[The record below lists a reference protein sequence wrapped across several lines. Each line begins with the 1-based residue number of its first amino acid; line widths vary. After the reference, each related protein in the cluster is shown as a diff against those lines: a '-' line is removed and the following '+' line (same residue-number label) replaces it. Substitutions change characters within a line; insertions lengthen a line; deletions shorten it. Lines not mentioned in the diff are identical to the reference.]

1 MPDTP
6 ACPSPHDEPP
16 PLRETILFDD
26 LCHLL
31 RAQERPAED
40 IARIEAAFE
49 HASAWHA
56 GQKRK
61 NQENYIVHPVCVA
74 RILAEIPVD
83 ADTIVSGLL
92 HDTLEDTQATPDEIR
107 RLFGEETLR
116 IVEGVTKLGK
126 FEFTSAEDRQ
136 AENFRRMFLAMAHD
150 VRVVLV
156 KLADR
161 LHNMR
166 TLDHMKP
173 DKQLKIAAETLEI
186 FAPLANRMGMGRI
199 RAELE
204 DLSLKFL
211 KPEDFQA
218 IETEL
223 AHTRVDRESTLAEAI
238 EKIQAQLRA
247 IGIDATIKGRVKNY
261 YSIYKK
267 MAVQQKALHD
277 IYDISALRV
286 KVNSEKECYETL
298 GVIHHAFKPIPGR
311 FKDYVAMPKNNLYQ
325 SLHTTVIGPQGRPL
339 EVQIRT
345 HAMHRVAEYGI
356 AAHWK
361 YKEVGGS
368 HSADSAVDAK
378 LSWLRQMLEMKDEAQ
393 DASDYVEAVKLDL
406 FRDEVF
412 VFTPKGRVIDLPK
425 GSTPVDF
432 AYRIHTEVGHTCT
445 GALINGKMAT
455 LDARLKNGDIV
466 EIITS
471 KKSTPRLY
479 WINFV
484 QTQTAKS
491 RIRQWFKR
499 NLKDEYEQQ
508 GRRTL
513 EEALT
518 RAKLED
524 ALREGDLLTIARE
537 LNYVSLEDLFAAI
550 GFGELNLTRVMNRL
564 KKTQA
569 VASQE
574 EALNR
579 IQRYQSRRA
588 SSADKHPSAIRGL
601 HGMVHHLARCCTP
614 VPGEEIIGVITRA
627 RGVMVHRVDC
637 DNLNQVNP
645 GRLMELDWNDGA
657 TAPASQA
664 HTVRLEVHTVDR
676 VGMLKDVLGKIADTR
691 TNVSNVRVRVLPNDT
706 ALVELTMEVA
716 NLPHLETVINAI
728 RRLPDVMAVKR
739 QQFRV
744 GRGPEGSV
752 G

>member
-1 MPDTP
+1 MSD
-6 ACPSPHDEPP
+6 ALYESAANE
-16 PLRETILFDD
+16 PLRETVLFDA
-26 LCHLL
+26 LMQLL
-31 RAQERPAED
+31 REQDRPAADLARVQAAFLYAQEK
-40 IARIEAAFE
+40 
-49 HASAWHA
+49 HA

-61 NQENYIVHPVCVA
+61 NQENYIVHPVSVA
-74 RILAEIPVD
+74 LILAEIPVD
-83 ADTIVSGLL
+83 ADSIVSGLL
-92 HDTLEDTQATPDEIR
+92 HDTLEDTSATPAEIR
-107 RLFGEETLR
+107 ERFGDETVRL
-116 IVEGVTKLGK
+116 VEGVTKLGK

-150 VRVVLV
+150 VRVVMV

-173 DKQLKIAAETLEI
+173 EKQLKIAAETLEI

-204 DLSLKFL
+204 DMSLKFL
-211 KPEDFQA
+211 KPDAFCE

-223 AHTRVDRESTLAEAI
+223 AQSRDEREGAIAEI
-238 EKIQAQLRA
+238 IDKIQTQLTA
-247 IGIDATIKGRVKNY
+247 MGIQPIVKGRVKNY

-267 MAVQQKALHD
+267 MAVQQKALQD

-286 KVNSEKECYETL
+286 IVASEKECYETL
-298 GVIHHAFKPIPGR
+298 GVIHNALKPIPGR
-311 FKDYVAMPKNNLYQ
+311 FKDYVAMPKSNLYQ
-325 SLHTTVIGPQGRPL
+325 SLHTTVIGPSGRPL

-345 HAMHRVAEYGI
+345 QDMHRIAEYGI

-361 YKEVGGS
+361 YKEAGGS
-368 HSADSAVDAK
+368 QAADSAIDAK
-378 LSWLRQMLEMKDEAQ
+378 LSWLRQMLEMKDEAH

-412 VFTPKGRVIDLPK
+412 VFSPKGRVIDLPK

-445 GALINGKMAT
+445 GALINGKMAP
-455 LDARLKNGDIV
+455 LDTRLKNGDIV

-508 GRRTL
+508 GRRAL
-513 EEALT
+513 EETLT
-518 RAKLED
+518 RAKMED
-524 ALREGDLLTIARE
+524 ALRDGELLTIARE

-550 GFGELNLTRVMNRL
+550 GFGELNLTRVINRL
-564 KKTQA
+564 KKSQA
-569 VASQE
+569 VATHE

-579 IQRYQSRRA
+579 INRYQSKRH
-588 SSADKHPSAIRGL
+588 SPADKAKSAIHGL
-601 HGMVHHLARCCTP
+601 NGMVHHLARCCTP
-614 VPGEEIIGVITRA
+614 VPGEEITGVITRA
-627 RGVMVHRVDC
+627 RGVMVHRIDC
-637 DNLNQVNP
+637 INLNQVNP
-645 GRLMELDWNDGA
+645 GRLMALDWSDGSA
-657 TAPASQA
+657 DPNQA
-664 HTVRLEVHTVDR
+664 HTVRLEAHAIDR
-676 VGMLKDVLGKIADTR
+676 VGMLKDILGKIADTR

-716 NLPHLETVINAI
+716 NLPHLETVMNAI

-744 GRGPEGSV
+744 GKSPDGGA
-752 G
+752 